1 MGTGGRDG
9 WEEIAD
15 CRLDGA
21 YDLRELNDLAAL
33 AYKCISRGSRKRPS
47 MRDVVQSLTKLLNT
61 RHSRLRR
68 SRRSL
73 PAAVDKSVDI
83 ETSEYQ
89 SSQSEHNRDESFDS
103 LSDLP
108 GA

>member
-1 MGTGGRDG
+1 MDAGGRNG

-15 CRLDGA
+15 SRLHGMFDV
-21 YDLRELNDLAAL
+21 RELNDLSVL
-33 AYKCISRGSRKRPS
+33 AYKCISRVTRKRPS
-47 MRDVVQSLTKLLNT
+47 MRDVVQSLTRILHA
-61 RHSRLRR
+61 RHNRMRR

-73 PAAVDKSVDI
+73 PTAADKSVDI
-83 ETSEYQ
+83 ETSECQ

-108 GA
+108 DV